1 MTTLKDEDNL
11 MHNNIKHN
19 NIKNYQI
26 MTVDN
31 YGHKHFMV
39 PIFAKIPSQQPIFNV
54 LQGHDYH
61 GIAKQPF
68 QLLVTGF
75 LTMKQIIQS
84 V

>member
-1 MTTLKDEDNL
+1 
-11 MHNNIKHN
+11 
-19 NIKNYQI
+19 
-26 MTVDN
+26 
-31 YGHKHFMV
+31 MV
-39 PIFAKIPSQQPIFNV
+39 PIFAKIPSATNIQRV